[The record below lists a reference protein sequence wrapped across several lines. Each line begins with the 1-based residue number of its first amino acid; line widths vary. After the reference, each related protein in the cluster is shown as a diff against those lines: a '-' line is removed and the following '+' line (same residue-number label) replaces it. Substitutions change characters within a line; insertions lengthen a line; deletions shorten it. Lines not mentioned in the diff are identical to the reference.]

1 MACTCRCMFEREF
14 VCDLTEREREEEH
27 ARDRRE
33 MERNKRGLGG
43 EERVKSSGR
52 ERRER
57 ERRVRERRER
67 EERE

>member
-1 MACTCRCMFEREF
+1 MFEREF

-43 EERVKSSGR
+43 RERVK
-52 ERRER
+52 
-57 ERRVRERRER
+57 
-67 EERE
+67 